1 MNYSELL
8 HDFVENSLSTQHEE
22 TLFQAL
28 AVDEELRFELKYLL
42 TLRDTIREDEEA
54 GFVPLATTDSIF
66 KTLGYTAP
74 IAVGAGSGVAASQIG
89 LISLIKTWG
98 GYLVASLVGT
108 LLATSVFLMVDDS
121 REVVFANQKTTT
133 GDNVEASSSVAANT
147 EEASNPVLAETEG
160 MQERRTSVAPRT
172 IQHSIQAEAPKR
184 QKLSTQTETTTTTT
198 TRLTAQGTTQ
208 AEPTTTAKNVTPQ
221 DASTDDDPTI
231 TAAQTTSD
239 NSISSQELNHVNS
252 ENREAAAMAVTPIDN
267 SEKVTEPRSSASL
280 SIDKIDNS
288 VNNPVNYIKQ
298 QPAPFSA
305 HVRGITVPVD
315 LETSQLQ
322 LPVADPGLENVA
334 LGISYPLSP
343 HFSVVLEGGK
353 ESYLLSFTT
362 PKDDGRVFLHEVQPS
377 VIWGAAGIR
386 YNWLTT
392 SRFTP
397 FGQFLIGSSE
407 AGLMGRG
414 MVGTNWS
421 ITDRIGLTAGAE
433 YSLVGYRYLGD
444 LNFSDRVGLTYGL
457 TIDFGR

>member
-66 KTLGYTAP
+66 RTLGYTAP
-74 IAVGAGSGVAASQIG
+74 IAVGAGGGVAASQIG

-108 LLATSVFLMVDDS
+108 LLATSVFLMVDDKREIVYADRGTTATENS
-121 REVVFANQKTTT
+121 VEASPSVTPPTQAANSASIETDGVQERITPSASRGVQQGAHTEPLRNQGTSRSTERQITKTTQSTERSKTSSATTPEVPSLSAESTSVDPVANTALTTSDSKSADTQESRNDNREVV
-133 GDNVEASSSVAANT
+133 ANT
-147 EEASNPVLAETEG
+147 IAPIYET
-160 MQERRTSVAPRT
+160 
-172 IQHSIQAEAPKR
+172 
-184 QKLSTQTETTTTTT
+184 
-198 TRLTAQGTTQ
+198 
-208 AEPTTTAKNVTPQ
+208 
-221 DASTDDDPTI
+221 
-231 TAAQTTSD
+231 D
-239 NSISSQELNHVNS
+239 NI
-252 ENREAAAMAVTPIDN
+252 
-267 SEKVTEPRSSASL
+267 TEPRSSASR
-280 SIDKIDNS
+280 SVEKVDNS
-288 VNNPVNYIKQ
+288 VHDPVNYIKQ

-315 LETSQLQ
+315 LKTSKLQ
-322 LPVADPGLENVA
+322 LPVADPGLENFA
-334 LGISYPLSP
+334 LGISYPLNP
-343 HFSVVLEGGK
+343 NFSVVLEGGK

-377 VIWGAAGIR
+377 LIWGGVGLR
-386 YNWLTT
+386 YNLLTT
-392 SRFTP
+392 SSFTP
-397 FGQFLIGSSE
+397 FSQLMIGGSTD

-414 MVGTNWS
+414 MIGANWGLTNN
-421 ITDRIGLTAGAE
+421 IGLTAGVE

-444 LNFSDRVGLTYGL
+444 LNFSDRLGLTYGL